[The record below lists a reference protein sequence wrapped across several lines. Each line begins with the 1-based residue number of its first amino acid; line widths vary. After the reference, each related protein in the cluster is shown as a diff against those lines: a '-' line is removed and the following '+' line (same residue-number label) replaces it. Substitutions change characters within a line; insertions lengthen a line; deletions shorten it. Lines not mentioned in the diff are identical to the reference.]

1 MNADEILEAMDDL
14 LFDLRHNFPPTD
26 GDAGYYAAWGE
37 TVARV
42 DYARAK
48 LAEAVTARAA
58 RENAAAVPVVRA
70 CA

>member
-14 LFDLRHNFPPTD
+14 LFDLRHNFPPAD

-48 LAEAVTARAA
+48 LAEAVTAVQKK
-58 RENAAAVPVVRA
+58 EKVGP
-70 CA
+70 